1 MERVAS
7 FCSPCQVRRPPADP
21 VASNRLWSW
30 VPPAPDRG
38 SLQGGRGA
46 GEEPCA
52 PCRGAGALTGTVTAW
67 RGVRNKGGI
76 RALRS
81 EPSPPPAGLPK
92 AGEGCGAAL
101 APRREAGAWPLGAG
115 LSERPLRAGR
125 GSPAVAGAAG
135 AGCVCVWG
143 GFRVAETPC
152 SWGQA
157 RLPLGCLTPSL
168 PLPPS
173 PLRGASGIHRA
184 PPGGLEPPGVAL
196 PLPSRQPSAPAPRRE
211 TCWGSVW
218 SRD

>member
-1 MERVAS
+1 MEGVAS
-7 FCSPCQVRRPPADP
+7 FCSPCQVRLPPADP
-21 VASNRLWSW
+21 VASNRLWCW
-30 VPPAPDRG
+30 VPPSPGRG

-52 PCRGAGALTGTVTAW
+52 PCRGAGALKGTVTAW
-67 RGVRNKGGI
+67 RGARNKGGI

-81 EPSPPPAGLPK
+81 EPSPPPAQLPK
-92 AGEGCGAAL
+92 GGEGCGAAG
-101 APRREAGAWPLGAG
+101 AGREQPLG
-115 LSERPLRAGR
+115 LSVR
-125 GSPAVAGAAG
+125 GSASALSALDEAARRWRG
-135 AGCVCVWG
+135 PLGRVVCEWG

-184 PPGGLEPPGVAL
+184 PPGGLEPPGVGL

-211 TCWGSVW
+211 TCWASVW